1 MGERR
6 AMTSLRDAPPAGEQE
21 LSRATLESCQ
31 GRDPAAFR
39 SFVLCY
45 QGVVFALVS
54 RIVGPGAQVQD
65 LAQEVFLRA
74 YRAFPSFDLDGP
86 ALVSTWLLTIA
97 VRLALNARK
106 KTARGIVVPITD
118 AAFVPDRSTPETERA
133 RRELG
138 QAIARAAA
146 ELSDDQRAAFVLA
159 EFHGMAM
166 ADIAAALEIPE
177 GTVKTRLF
185 RARAHL
191 RERLTAFQKEEK
203 GEPR

>member
-1 MGERR
+1 M
-6 AMTSLRDAPPAGEQE
+6 SPEQE
-21 LSRATLESCQ
+21 LSRETLERC
-31 GRDPAAFR
+31 RALDPVAFR
-39 SFVLCY
+39 RFVIRY
-45 QGVVFALVS
+45 QGAIFALVS

-86 ALVSTWLLTIA
+86 ARVSTWLLTIA

-106 KTARGIVVPITD
+106 RTSRAAIVPLSD
-118 AAFVPDRSTPETERA
+118 AAEVRDAATPETERA

-138 QAIARAAA
+138 RAITRAAA

-159 EFHGMAM
+159 EFHGMPL

-191 RERLTAFQKEEK
+191 RERLIAFQNEEK
-203 GEPR
+203 GGPR